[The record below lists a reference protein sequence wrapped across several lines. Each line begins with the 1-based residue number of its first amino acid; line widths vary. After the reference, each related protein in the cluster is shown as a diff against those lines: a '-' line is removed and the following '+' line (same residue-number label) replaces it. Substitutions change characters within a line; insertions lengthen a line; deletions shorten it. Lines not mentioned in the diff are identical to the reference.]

1 MSGHVSSKQVVG
13 VIGLGDIGNGVATGV
28 AAAGLELVVCDV
40 RAEATDAFQASATIA
55 TDPADLGARS
65 TVVVVAVVNDAQV
78 RTVLTAPG
86 GALSTMAPGTS
97 IVILSTVSLATVRA
111 IADAAQD
118 RGVAVV
124 DCGVSGGPSSAAK
137 GELISMVGG
146 TEEDVDRAMPVLEA
160 FSDEVVRMGP
170 LGAGLQAKLARNIVQ
185 YVSWMAAYEAQ
196 KLAEAAGVSLSRLAR
211 VIKASDAKI
220 GGASTLMFRRT
231 VAPFGP
237 EDDAGL
243 VEAMRTAAGLAHKDL
258 AAALQLAGE
267 LDVDLPVTTLA
278 EGRMD
283 HVFGVGHG

>member
-1 MSGHVSSKQVVG
+1 M
-13 VIGLGDIGNGVATGV
+13 IGLGDIGRGVVTGL
-28 AAAGLELVVCDV
+28 AAAGVDLVVCDV
-40 RAEATDAFQASATIA
+40 RPEATEAFAATAQVA
-55 TDPADLGARS
+55 TGPADLGARS
-65 TVVVVAVVNDAQV
+65 NVVVVAVVNDAQV
-78 RTVLTAPG
+78 QAVLTGPD
-86 GALSTMAPGTS
+86 GALAAMAPGS
-97 IVILSTVSLATVRA
+97 SVIILSTVSLATVRA
-111 IADAAQD
+111 VAEAAQD
-118 RGVAVV
+118 KGVAVV

-146 TEEDVDRAMPVLEA
+146 TEEDVDRALPVLQA

-220 GGASTLMFRRT
+220 GGASTLMFRKT

-243 VEAMRTAAGLAHKDL
+243 VDAMRTAAGLAHKDL

-267 LDVDLPVTTLA
+267 LDVELPVTALA

-283 HVFGVGHG
+283 HVFGIGHG

>member
-13 VIGLGDIGNGVATGV
+13 VIGLGDIGRGVATGV

-40 RAEATDAFQASATIA
+40 RPEATEAFAATAHIA
-55 TDPADLGARS
+55 TGPADLGRRAG
-65 TVVVVAVVNDAQV
+65 VVVVAVVNDAQV
-78 RTVLTAPG
+78 HAVLTAAD
-86 GALSTMAPGTS
+86 GALSTLAPGSS
-97 IVILSTVSLATVRA
+97 IVILSTVSVATVRA
-111 IADAAQD
+111 VAAAASEK
-118 RGVAVV
+118 GVAVV

-196 KLAEAAGVSLSRLAR
+196 KLAEAAGVSLSRLSR

-243 VEAMRTAAGLAHKDL
+243 VDAMRTAAGLAHKDL

-267 LDVDLPVTTLA
+267 LHVELPVTALA

-283 HVFGVGHG
+283 HVFGIGNG

>member
-1 MSGHVSSKQVVG
+1 M
-13 VIGLGDIGNGVATGV
+13 ATGV

-40 RAEATDAFQASATIA
+40 RPEATDAFRTTATIA
-55 TDPADLGARS
+55 TDQADLGARS

-78 RTVLTAPG
+78 QTVLTAPG

-111 IADAAQD
+111 VAEAAQAK
-118 RGVAVV
+118 GVAVV
-124 DCGVSGGPSSAAK
+124 DCGVSGGPSSAAR

-146 TEEDVDRAMPVLEA
+146 AEEDVDRAMPVLEA

-196 KLAEAAGVSLSRLAR
+196 KLAEAAGVSLSRLSR

-220 GGASTLMFRRT
+220 GGASTLMFRKT

-243 VEAMRTAAGLAHKDL
+243 VDAMRTAAGLAHKDL

-283 HVFGVGHG
+283 HVFGVGRD